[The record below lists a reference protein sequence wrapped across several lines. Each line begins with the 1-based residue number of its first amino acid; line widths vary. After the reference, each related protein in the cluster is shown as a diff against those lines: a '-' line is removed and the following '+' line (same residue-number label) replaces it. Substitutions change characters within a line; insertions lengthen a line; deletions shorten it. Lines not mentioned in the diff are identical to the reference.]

1 MHFSSQCRYHL
12 PSENL
17 NKLQS
22 LHTRTRL
29 AKFKST
35 QWYWGRFSNVSLLS
49 LLGKEYVDIPSCCT
63 NLNLFHPRCF
73 VSSFVKI
80 DPVESSKEYENV
92 TKKITDRQLAGHQ
105 DIQMTDNRGFK
116 KRISCA
122 FSYGE
127 LKMIKV
133 GYMYFHY
140 FIYIFVRTVFIS
152 EKSKFT

>member
-1 MHFSSQCRYHL
+1 M
-12 PSENL
+12 
-17 NKLQS
+17 
-22 LHTRTRL
+22 
-29 AKFKST
+29 
-35 QWYWGRFSNVSLLS
+35 
-49 LLGKEYVDIPSCCT
+49 
-63 NLNLFHPRCF
+63 
-73 VSSFVKI
+73 SSFVKI

-140 FIYIFVRTVFIS
+140 FIYIYL
-152 EKSKFT
+152 